1 MRKSCVK
8 RGDIWMA
15 NLLFAGGDVIR
26 GPHPVIVVSSDLTNR
41 NSGVVTVVPL
51 TSSVKP
57 PMLCHVK
64 VSGFGLKKQ
73 STALVEQLTTIPK
86 DCLRFLV
93 GSLTDSEKLEE
104 LEQAVR
110 KQLEVS

>member
-1 MRKSCVK
+1 MRKKQVK

-15 NLLFAGGDVIR
+15 TLLDTGGDVLR
-26 GPHPVIVVSSDLTNR
+26 GRHPVIVVSSDLTNR

-64 VSGFGLKKQ
+64 VSGFGLRKQ
-73 STALVEQLTTIPK
+73 STALVEQLTTIQK
-86 DCLRFLV
+86 DCLRFRV
-93 GSLTDSEKLEE
+93 GSLAESGKLEE
-104 LEQAVR
+104 LAQAVR
-110 KQLEVS
+110 DQLEVA